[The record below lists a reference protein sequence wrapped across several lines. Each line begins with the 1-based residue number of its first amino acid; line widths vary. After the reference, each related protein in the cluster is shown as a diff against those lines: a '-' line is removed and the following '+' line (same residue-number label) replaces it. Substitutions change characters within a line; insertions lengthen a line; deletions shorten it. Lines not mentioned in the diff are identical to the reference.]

1 LKQRGTVRTV
11 MMAFAAI
18 RWGGRL
24 GWMRQVALAASLAVA
39 LPALGAPTP
48 AATEAKPPAGAAGRL
63 FGAYLAGRHAEQ
75 LRDYPAAVSWFDKA
89 ITADPNSPE
98 LISRTFLMAVGAGDF
113 DRARALATEELQLDP
128 KDALA
133 QLIGLI
139 DKLKANDTA
148 GALSIAQALPQD
160 GVHRFIAPLAL
171 AWTKM
176 AAGDLAGADAA
187 LQQLDKFNGFAPL
200 KDFQLGLLYDFAGQA
215 DKAEDYYQK
224 TLADNEQLNW
234 RLTDAI
240 ANFDERHGKADAAK
254 ALYQKFIDQNVG
266 SEIAQTVLATRQPGP
281 SKPLIASASD
291 GLAEAMFDL
300 ASVLNQ
306 SETLDIS
313 LIYDRYALLL
323 KPDFRLAQLLL
334 SDVLEAQEKPDQS
347 LVVLEQIPRNSPYSW
362 SARLRTASDLETL
375 DRTDEAITQLKAM
388 AAESP
393 KTIGADIQLGDV
405 LRNKKRYDEA
415 AAAYDEAIERAKA
428 AGMPDRWT
436 LFYDRGVS
444 YERAGQWPKAEA
456 DLEHALE
463 LKPDQPLILNY
474 LGYSWIDKGEKLDQG
489 IKMIEKAV
497 ELRPEDGYIVDSLGW
512 AHYRMGDYTGAV
524 EYLERAVELVPSDS
538 TINDHLGDAY
548 WRNGRFTEARYQW
561 RRALQFGPD
570 KDDVQPIEAKLD
582 HGLAPVSPAS
592 SPAPQ
597 TPPPPA
603 ERGG

>member
-1 LKQRGTVRTV
+1 

-18 RWGGRL
+18 RRRGRHGL
-24 GWMRQVALAASLAVA
+24 MRQAALAASIVMA
-39 LPALGAPTP
+39 LPAFGATTP
-48 AATEAKPPAGAAGRL
+48 AATETKPPAGATGRL

-89 ITADPNSPE
+89 ITDDPSSPE

-113 DRARALATEELQLDP
+113 DRAHALAAEELQLDS

-148 GALSIAQALPQD
+148 GALSIAQALPTD
-160 GVHRFIAPLAL
+160 GVHRFIGPLAL

-200 KDFQLGLLYDFAGQA
+200 KDFQLGLLYDFAGQP
-215 DKAEDYYQK
+215 DKAEGYYQK

-240 ANFDERHGKADAAK
+240 ANFDERHGKGDAAK

-266 SEIAQTVLATRQPGP
+266 SEIAQTVLAARQAGP
-281 SKPLIASASD
+281 PKPVIASASD

-334 SDVLEAQEKPDQS
+334 SDVLEAQDKPDQS
-347 LVVLEQIPRNSPYSW
+347 LAVLEQIPRNSPYSW

-388 AAESP
+388 AAEAP
-393 KTIGADIQLGDV
+393 KTVGADIQLGDV

-489 IKMIEKAV
+489 LKMIEKAV

-512 AHYRMGDYTGAV
+512 AHYRMGDYAGAV

-570 KDDVQPIEAKLD
+570 KDDIQPIEAKLD
-582 HGLAPVSPAS
+582 HGLAPISPAS
-592 SPAPQ
+592 SPAPP